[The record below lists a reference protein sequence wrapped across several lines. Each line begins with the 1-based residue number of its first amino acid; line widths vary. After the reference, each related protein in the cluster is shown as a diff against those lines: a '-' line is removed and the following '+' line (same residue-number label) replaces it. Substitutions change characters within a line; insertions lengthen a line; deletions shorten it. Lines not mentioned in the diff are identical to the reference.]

1 MTINITSRISPA
13 VCDGRVPSRGRDDIG
28 AVCATHTAC
37 HTILSI
43 WLDLLLLT
51 LGVWEKKRREKHNC
65 ASFSPGNP
73 VLRLRFPST
82 QSPDHLDERHDG
94 IQRLYAMLTY
104 WYYICIHV
112 LLIEAAGF
120 GCLVLERCSI
130 LTSSFLFSCKPAVML
145 QVAQARVLCIFAPF
159 SPHGTSW
166 IGTCSLFCLS
176 YGLGLH
182 DNCMLPRSKQ

>member
-1 MTINITSRISPA
+1 MPA
-13 VCDGRVPSRGRDDIG
+13 EVQKSGPPTRDHVVAI
-28 AVCATHTAC
+28 CAIHTPHPTVQNAFSGSSW
-37 HTILSI
+37 LS
-43 WLDLLLLT
+43 
-51 LGVWEKKRREKHNC
+51 LGDKEKKRREKRIC

-73 VLRLRFPST
+73 VLGLRFPST
-82 QSPDHLDERHDG
+82 QSPDHLDKRHDG

-104 WYYICIHV
+104 WYYTCMHV

-130 LTSSFLFSCKPAVML
+130 LTSSFLFSCKRAVML
-145 QVAQARVLCIFAPF
+145 QVAQARVLCISAPF

-176 YGLGLH
+176 KGLGLH